1 MAKIMAGY
9 RVFVPVRYWVLMFFI
24 PIGFFVVSLPFS
36 QPLSLVNGLVWFSY
50 MLVFEILMDYWL
62 FGGLLS
68 REASGM
74 EMFKT
79 SHKGIALLQKAVTGD
94 CLRRLIYLLVYA
106 LVWFALT
113 GERQCFVSALVV
125 YAVATAVLNLTR
137 HVLVFQLHVTL
148 SLAAMLPYLAIALPA
163 MFLEKGTAVWLAELA
178 AAILL
183 AAGVSVFTVWYVGYC
198 VKGSYYER

>member
-1 MAKIMAGY
+1 MAKIMASY
-9 RVFVPVRYWVLMFFI
+9 RVFVPVSWWVLMFFI

-36 QPLSLVNGLVWFSY
+36 QPPSLVNGLIWFSY

-74 EMFKT
+74 DMFKT
-79 SHKGIALLQKAVTGD
+79 SQKGIALLHKAVMGD
-94 CLRRLIYLLVYA
+94 CLRRLIYLLVYG

-113 GERQCFVSALVV
+113 GERQCFVSALAV

-137 HVLVFQLHVTL
+137 HVLVFQLHMTFG
-148 SLAAMLPYLAIALPA
+148 LAAMLPYLAIALPA
-163 MFLEKGTAVWLAELA
+163 MYLEKSAAVWLAELA

-183 AAGVSVFTVWYVGYC
+183 AAGVSVFTVWHVGYC